1 MSLRFR
7 LTVLVAVL
15 MSLLIALAL
24 GVRYVTASA
33 DAIAE
38 ARLNLRLAH
47 QVLPALLEP
56 DRAFDEGK
64 ATIRRLADLRHVRV
78 ELLTA
83 DGTVVAASRPE
94 PAQAPAAGL
103 LSLFGQEWPQPLVRD
118 YYVYGLRIASIRIV
132 PDARDELLGQQRD
145 MRRDVLLI
153 GLIATVLALLVFLT
167 VSRALGPIERIHRS
181 LLAAREAGRR
191 NSDSASTIPTTA
203 AVPAASFRRMTTDL
217 EGAMLERQNLIDQ
230 LQSAEAQTR
239 RMIARDV
246 HDELAPHLV
255 AVRPLLAILE
265 AAARN
270 DHALQRYGDTL
281 STVRE
286 QVDATVTR
294 IRALLE
300 WLHAN
305 DPARTHATADTA
317 GESLESALE
326 QVVRRAN
333 GQVRPIT
340 VELQCEALPPLR
352 PAATREICRIIQESI
367 INASKHSDCEAVAIR
382 LITECRDGFK
392 VLAIKVRNGGHACDQ
407 GFGGTGIGLT
417 GLRERAQGLGGT
429 AETGPLSPLGGWQVC
444 VRLPLERI
452 SSDDE
457 PPPPSRSAAPGDSRA
472 AATTRH
478 PGRPL
483 RPGTD
488 HLNAPA

>member
-15 MSLLIALAL
+15 MSLLVALAL

-33 DAIAE
+33 DAVAE
-38 ARLNLRLAH
+38 ARLNLRLAY

-56 DRAFDEGK
+56 DRAIDEGR

-78 ELLTA
+78 ELLTP

-94 PAQAPAAGL
+94 PAQGPASGL

-118 YYVYGLRIASIRIV
+118 YHVYGLPLASIRIV

-153 GLIATVLALLVFLT
+153 SLIAAVLALLVFLT
-167 VSRALGPIERIHRS
+167 VSRALGPIERIHRA
-181 LLAAREAGRR
+181 LLSAREARR
-191 NSDSASTIPTTA
+191 DSRAAEEQPAGAALPTASL
-203 AVPAASFRRMTTDL
+203 RRMTTDL
-217 EGAMLERQNLIDQ
+217 EGAMLEHQKLIDQ

-270 DHALQRYGDTL
+270 DLALQRYGDTL

-294 IRALLE
+294 IRTLLE

-305 DPARTHATADTA
+305 DNGRSGAPSDAS
-317 GESLESALE
+317 GKSLEDALD
-326 QVVRRAN
+326 QVIARAN
-333 GQVRPIT
+333 GRVRPIT
-340 VELQCEALPPLR
+340 VELHCEPLPALR
-352 PAATREICRIIQESI
+352 PAATTEICRIVQESI
-367 INASKHSDCEAVAIR
+367 INASKHSDCDAVAIR
-382 LITECRDGFK
+382 LITECRDGFN

-407 GFGGTGIGLT
+407 GFGGSGIGLT
-417 GLRERAQGLGGT
+417 GIRERAMALGGT
-429 AETGPLSPLGGWQVC
+429 AETGPLSQLGGWQVC

-452 SSDDE
+452 RSDDE
-457 PPPPSRSAAPGDSRA
+457 PPPPSWT
-472 AATTRH
+472 AATD
-478 PGRPL
+478 GRPTRPVLPPGGRL
-483 RPGTD
+483 RPGADRLDALT
-488 HLNAPA
+488 